1 MGIVRPEGTDVNDIG
16 FPGEVPGAEEQ
27 APTVAAGWQFAQSVQ
42 ATEMVSGVT
51 GACRGVM
58 QAEERLVLVGGHRL
72 EVSEHLVAQLG
83 TVHLGAEARE
93 LNPAPTP
100 AGDEILASHVW
111 APEGRWKVEAAG
123 VINVVCEAD
132 NPGNLVQFS

>member
-1 MGIVRPEGTDVNDIG
+1 MGIVRPEGPEVNDIG
-16 FPGEVPGAEEQ
+16 FLGQVSGAEEQ

-42 ATEMVSGVT
+42 ATEMVRGVT
-51 GACRGVM
+51 GARCGVM

-83 TVHLGAEARE
+83 TVYLGAEARQ

-100 AGDEILASHVW
+100 AGDEILAGHVW
-111 APEGRWKVEAAG
+111 PPTGT
-123 VINVVCEAD
+123 
-132 NPGNLVQFS
+132 